1 MRIIQSP
8 GVQIT
13 EKDLSLRAN
22 MPAGTTI
29 VVTGYANQ
37 GPVSEPIMVTSTSE
51 LESIYG
57 TPTTAAERYFYY
69 TCKEVLNSPG
79 VLTTIRLPYGE
90 DAGSETTSVHTALFY
105 PMADAQKSDPNL
117 GDYIEWTVGEPL
129 AVNLS
134 DDEYELIQ
142 KGNISWGNTNAGGA
156 AQANGTI
163 GDRTFD
169 AGFMVLNDVHSVIN
183 EMSEGYYFGLTD
195 NLAVLS
201 STSPDFESIKRMY
214 TIINNDP
221 ISNLPVLGL
230 LPDTRLDFALSAT
243 SDDSQKGVSSI
254 SESLEKVGFV
264 GFESN
269 EFRDHVSAGMFKIR
283 RSTLDP
289 VYLSVGTTE
298 RYIGSFDYNRKQAS
312 QSGGKL
318 ANAFIEDVINNSS
331 PTFKFF
337 VNPAVS
343 KEFVWSTFDSSH
355 PTARITVSDAAK
367 SLYPIGTFSP
377 DTRSA
382 EETKKI
388 GSVPLK
394 IDRAFRTLEAIDDI
408 TIDVIVDGGLSTI
421 NATTLKSGG
430 ASFNDELFIADP
442 AGDDLNEDWNSVA
455 TLLVNFAQ
463 NVRKDCV
470 AIIDPIRQ
478 TFVNGRDSKTID
490 LKTKTFTEDIY
501 TPLRK
506 QASIESSYATMYGNW
521 VKIVDM
527 YSQRKF
533 WAPFSGYAAAIFAR
547 TDAVAN
553 PWAAPAGLTRGT
565 FLALDLAFNP
575 NQKQRDRLYEIGVNP
590 VVFFNGD
597 GYVIMGQKTL
607 QKKPSA
613 FDRLNV
619 RRLFLFLERAV
630 QRTVKYYVFE
640 PNTDFTRSALV
651 SVISPIFEYA
661 KNSDGV
667 YDYLIVADSRNNTP
681 DTIDQNE
688 LIVDIYIKPVRT
700 AEFILVNFIATRT
713 GQAFT
718 ELI

>member
-1 MRIIQSP
+1 M
-8 GVQIT
+8 
-13 EKDLSLRAN
+13 
-22 MPAGTTI
+22 
-29 VVTGYANQ
+29 
-37 GPVSEPIMVTSTSE
+37 
-51 LESIYG
+51 
-57 TPTTAAERYFYY
+57 
-69 TCKEVLNSPG
+69 
-79 VLTTIRLPYGE
+79 
-90 DAGSETTSVHTALFY
+90 
-105 PMADAQKSDPNL
+105 
-117 GDYIEWTVGEPL
+117 
-129 AVNLS
+129 
-134 DDEYELIQ
+134 
-142 KGNISWGNTNAGGA
+142 
-156 AQANGTI
+156 
-163 GDRTFD
+163 
-169 AGFMVLNDVHSVIN
+169 
-183 EMSEGYYFGLTD
+183 
-195 NLAVLS
+195 
-201 STSPDFESIKRMY
+201 
-214 TIINNDP
+214 
-221 ISNLPVLGL
+221 
-230 LPDTRLDFALSAT
+230 
-243 SDDSQKGVSSI
+243 
-254 SESLEKVGFV
+254 
-264 GFESN
+264 
-269 EFRDHVSAGMFKIR
+269 
-283 RSTLDP
+283 
-289 VYLSVGTTE
+289 
-298 RYIGSFDYNRKQAS
+298 
-312 QSGGKL
+312 
-318 ANAFIEDVINNSS
+318 
-331 PTFKFF
+331 
-337 VNPAVS
+337 
-343 KEFVWSTFDSSH
+343 
-355 PTARITVSDAAK
+355 
-367 SLYPIGTFSP
+367 
-377 DTRSA
+377 
-382 EETKKI
+382 
-388 GSVPLK
+388 K

-421 NATTLKSGG
+421 NATTLKSGC

-442 AGDDLNEDWNSVA
+442 AGDDLNQDWNSVA

-463 NVRKDCV
+463 NIRKDCV

-506 QASIESSYATMYGNW
+506 QASIESSYATMYANW

-597 GYVIMGQKTL
+597 GYVVMGQKTL

-661 KNSDGV
+661 KNSEGV